1 MVVMVSS
8 IGDGARH
15 DIGAR
20 LATKAALAG
29 ERVRDQA
36 SGIREWAN
44 GQGDLRARRD
54 AG

>member
-1 MVVMVSS
+1 MASS

-20 LATKAALAG
+20 LATDAALVG

-36 SGIREWAN
+36 SGMREWAN
-44 GQGDLRARRD
+44 GQRHLRGCSD

>member
-1 MVVMVSS
+1 MASS
-8 IGDGARH
+8 IGDGVRH

-20 LATKAALAG
+20 LATEAALAG

-36 SGIREWAN
+36 SGMRERAN
-44 GQGDLRARRD
+44 GQGDLRARCN

>member
-1 MVVMVSS
+1 MGSS

-20 LATKAALAG
+20 LATRAALVG
-29 ERVRDQA
+29 ERVRDPA
-36 SGIREWAN
+36 SGMRERAN